1 MDFRTAVHPLAGLQG
16 LVSHESP
23 LLLVGSCFSDNIGA
37 ELAADLFDVSVNP
50 FGPLYNPLS
59 ILSGLRRLAS
69 GMPVDEA
76 ELFCHEGRW
85 HHWDFHS
92 RYSARVPAE
101 AAARM
106 NASIAD
112 GHAAL
117 IGAGAIFITLGTTL
131 CYPLADGG
139 RVVANCHKQPS
150 TLFAPRSLTLS
161 ETAAALREMLGCIRG
176 ANPRC
181 RVILTVSPLRYLGD
195 GFHSNT
201 LIKSTLHLAIAEVM
215 ASDPDI
221 IYFPAYEI
229 MNDDLRDYRFYADDM
244 KHPSARAVRY
254 IYDIFG
260 ESFFDPATAATARAG
275 RRISTRLAHRG
286 ESPTEIKELALL
298 DQYPALMRGYQRY
311 LTTQR

>member
-1 MDFRTAVHPLAGLQG
+1 MDFRTAVRPLAGFQG

-59 ILSGLRRLAS
+59 ILSALHRLALATMVS
-69 GMPVDEA
+69 AD
-76 ELFCHEGRW
+76 ELFAHEGRW

-92 RYSARVPAE
+92 RYSAPHPAE
-101 AAARM
+101 AAERM
-106 NASIAD
+106 NASILD
-112 GHAAL
+112 GHATLLRA
-117 IGAGAIFITLGTTL
+117 AVAIITLGTTL

-150 TLFAPRSLTLS
+150 ALFAPRYLTLA
-161 ETAAALREMLGCIRG
+161 ETTEAVRRIVGCIRG
-176 ANPRC
+176 ANPAC
-181 RVILTVSPLRYLGD
+181 RVIFTVSPLRYLGD
-195 GFHSNT
+195 GFHANT
-201 LIKSTLHLAIAEVM
+201 IIKSTLHLAIAEVM

-244 KHPSARAVRY
+244 KHPSPRAVRY

-260 ESFFDPATAATARAG
+260 ESFFDPATAEAARAG

-286 ESPTEIKELALL
+286 QAPEAIKELAML
-298 DQYPALMRGYQRY
+298 DQYPALAPGYRRY